1 MIRGFPQLTAARRVT
16 TRGLGGTVLGLA
28 VLSCLFL
35 LGMAGCGTPEN
46 RRATLS
52 RFFDGVPVPHK
63 TNAVTV
69 ASASGTATNAL
80 SGNFSRPTSSGPPT
94 TLVVS
99 IHAPYANRQ
108 CQECHSERF
117 SHALRAPRDQICL
130 GCHTKTLADATVVH
144 TPVRNGE
151 CLACHHPHTT
161 ESPHLLVKKNADL
174 CLQCHDADL
183 LSQVEGHQN
192 AKRSDCVSCHDPHG
206 GTREYL
212 LRGVANIAQAPKS

>member
-1 MIRGFPQLTAARRVT
+1 MNHGHPHHRSAARHAVSC
-16 TRGLGGTVLGLA
+16 GLVATVLGWA
-28 VLSCLFL
+28 IPGL
-35 LGMAGCGTPEN
+35 LVIGMAGCGTPEN
-46 RRATLS
+46 RRSTLS
-52 RFFDGVPVPHK
+52 RFFDGVPIPHP
-63 TNAVTV
+63 TNAVAE
-69 ASASGTATNAL
+69 ASSPSPTNSVL
-80 SGNFSRPTSSGPPT
+80 SGAFSRPTSSGPPT

-117 SHALRAPRDQICL
+117 SHALKAPRDQICM
-130 GCHTKTLADATVVH
+130 GCHTKTLANVSVLH

-192 AKRSDCVSCHDPHG
+192 PTRSNCMTCHDPHG
-206 GTREYL
+206 GAREYL
-212 LRGVANIAQAPKS
+212 LRGVAAIAQAPKP